1 MSNKIYELFSAV
13 LRPASFASWARPKA
27 SDLNIPRKRF
37 LNDNNE
43 VVWNIGDESCACAD
57 HIEMA
62 GFYASSIISYGKDN
76 RGKLKLMKHLVVP
89 TLRVQ
94 PNVTQ
99 SSFSY
104 NFGASPAVIKVN
116 HRFVS

>member
-1 MSNKIYELFSAV
+1 
-13 LRPASFASWARPKA
+13 
-27 SDLNIPRKRF
+27 
-37 LNDNNE
+37 
-43 VVWNIGDESCACAD
+43 
-57 HIEMA
+57 MA

-116 HRFVS
+116 HRFVSEYPKEIKLKAI